1 VSTINPIIQNGKI
14 ISINAIYGRN
24 SEYQIQFKDSYLL
37 LPNSLMSLGK
47 AFGVSCVKSMFPFLF
62 VNENNL
68 DYIGEVPNKNFFKK
82 DLSLKDYNEYKIKFS
97 GN

>member
-1 VSTINPIIQNGKI
+1 VSTINPIIHNGKI

-47 AFGVSCVKSMFPFLF
+47 AFGVLSIKSMFPFLF
-62 VNENNL
+62 VNESNL
-68 DYIGEVPNKNFFKK
+68 DYIGEVPTKKFFRK
-82 DLSLKDYNEYKIKFS
+82 DLSLNNYNEYINKF
-97 GN
+97 NND